1 MESLK
6 EANMTTANI
15 DKWFWMMDWCAKM
28 GLPPADRAIWEIAE
42 KKYNAYAQVVQIK
55 SEESNA

>member
-1 MESLK
+1 MI
-6 EANMTTANI
+6 TANI

-42 KKYNAYAQVVQIK
+42 KKYNAYVQVVQIK